1 MEKPEESQSLFPSDS
16 LMENEDFVHFFLGE
30 GNDELSPLEEPN
42 TTAFQFL
49 VNPEGQSASK
59 AKLDSSQISAPGES
73 MFIPE
78 ISYSGMFPQEEQKN
92 TSGSFGTAFRNV
104 QFPGPSQP
112 FVFGD
117 QNSYDYGSFPGREN
131 VMPQMSF
138 PFATPHNESR
148 MVFPNAPMPAQDSRE
163 SLGKQAIASMGDD
176 ESEERRKR
184 RLARNR
190 ESARQSRRRK
200 KQYLELLEEKV
211 SQLTTEIDHLRRT
224 HLDNAS
230 EKLRVQKRAL
240 ILEMGNCLSD
250 TTKQEDIESAIRTV
264 NQRFGANSKERQEV
278 MSYYFNQLQNLLV
291 PPYTKFLLWTLEK
304 GDSFFQDDPSMQPS
318 LWNMISRELGLT
330 ADQED
335 KIRTNFKMQDNEE
348 AREHRRR
355 IAFSMFYLE
364 KLYQTIVKRGERLQG
379 QTDALHSILSPQQT
393 LRLLL
398 WTDRN
403 RERLRETSANHKF
416 NQPSSSSS
424 VIWHDPRV
432 QAVMNKDDSELNL
445 DDLGV
450 LIETIHSI

>member
-1 MEKPEESQSLFPSDS
+1 
-16 LMENEDFVHFFLGE
+16 
-30 GNDELSPLEEPN
+30 
-42 TTAFQFL
+42 
-49 VNPEGQSASK
+49 
-59 AKLDSSQISAPGES
+59 
-73 MFIPE
+73 
-78 ISYSGMFPQEEQKN
+78 
-92 TSGSFGTAFRNV
+92 
-104 QFPGPSQP
+104 
-112 FVFGD
+112 
-117 QNSYDYGSFPGREN
+117 
-131 VMPQMSF
+131 
-138 PFATPHNESR
+138 
-148 MVFPNAPMPAQDSRE
+148 
-163 SLGKQAIASMGDD
+163 
-176 ESEERRKR
+176 
-184 RLARNR
+184 
-190 ESARQSRRRK
+190 
-200 KQYLELLEEKV
+200 
-211 SQLTTEIDHLRRT
+211 
-224 HLDNAS
+224 
-230 EKLRVQKRAL
+230 
-240 ILEMGNCLSD
+240 
-250 TTKQEDIESAIRTV
+250 
-264 NQRFGANSKERQEV
+264 
-278 MSYYFNQLQNLLV
+278 
-291 PPYTKFLLWTLEK
+291 
-304 GDSFFQDDPSMQPS
+304 
-318 LWNMISRELGLT
+318 MISRELGLT